1 MSFSIGITLDTRR
14 KKKTGKFPV
23 KLRVRLD
30 TKVELYSTT
39 YDLSEDEY
47 HKFVAPRISDDL
59 QEIRNK
65 LQRLETNSKK
75 VVQDEDITTIEIF
88 ERDFVAVN
96 PLLQKRKKKEQPIT
110 PATFQFD
117 LTPYEKRFTIFKE
130 THPGKDYISV
140 TSVSYIKRLLE
151 EERIGSALNYLDT
164 YNSLKKFRGN
174 IRFAEITVSYLHQY

>member
-96 PLLQKRKKKEQPIT
+96 PLLQKRKKKNNPSLRPHSSLTLHLTRNDLPFSKKPIQ
-110 PATFQFD
+110 A
-117 LTPYEKRFTIFKE
+117 
-130 THPGKDYISV
+130 
-140 TSVSYIKRLLE
+140 
-151 EERIGSALNYLDT
+151 RIIYL
-164 YNSLKKFRGN
+164 
-174 IRFAEITVSYLHQY
+174 